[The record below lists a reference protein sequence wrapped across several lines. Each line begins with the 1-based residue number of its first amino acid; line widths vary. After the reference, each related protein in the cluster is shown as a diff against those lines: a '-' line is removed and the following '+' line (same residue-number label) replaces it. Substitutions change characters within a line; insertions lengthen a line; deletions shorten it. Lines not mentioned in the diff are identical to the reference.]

1 MPVAYGISFSCELLS
16 HLQPHL
22 VGLRVVIGVGVQVEA
37 DDLKPA
43 FPIKGNGPL
52 VAGLVS
58 STAIRMGAASSSIFS
73 IRAVATPQRRCFS

>member
-1 MPVAYGISFSCELLS
+1 MPVAYGVSFSCELLS

-22 VGLRVVIGVGVQVEA
+22 VGLRVVIGVGVQVC
-37 DDLKPA
+37 
-43 FPIKGNGPL
+43 
-52 VAGLVS
+52 VS

>member
-1 MPVAYGISFSCELLS
+1 MKKRRRKPLAYGVSFSYELLS

-22 VGLRVVIGVGVQVEA
+22 VGLRVVVGVGVQVEA

-43 FPIKGNGPL
+43 L
-52 VAGLVS
+52 
-58 STAIRMGAASSSIFS
+58 RMGAASSSIFS

>member
-1 MPVAYGISFSCELLS
+1 MPLAYGISFSYELLS

-22 VGLRVVIGVGVQVEA
+22 VGLRVVVGVGVQVEA

-43 FPIKGNGPL
+43 LPIKGNGSFQ
-52 VAGLVS
+52 VCVS